1 MKHLKCKINYNIVWT
16 RCSLKGEKGIFLK
29 NPKFYPIFLG
39 APLVSVILLNMDGDE
54 GILACYP
61 KMRPLSMGFLS
72 PHREDDLFWRIKFPF
87 LQRNTKAVQCSRRL
101 NTMWI
106 SNAGPCSESRI
117 DWFLILRP
125 TIQNRV
131 INLLQKW
138 ESTRYEKWM
147 LNRKLKVRVVQQIV
161 NIYKNLLPPFLCRHA
176 CKYICLQS
184 TCTHTLPSV
193 TEFKCRM
200 INSC

>member
-1 MKHLKCKINYNIVWT
+1 
-16 RCSLKGEKGIFLK
+16 
-29 NPKFYPIFLG
+29 
-39 APLVSVILLNMDGDE
+39 MDGDE

-147 LNRKLKVRVVQQIV
+147 LNRKLKAKLWIFSRVCLLNFSVDMHA
-161 NIYKNLLPPFLCRHA
+161 NIFVCNQPAHTRCHLWLC
-176 CKYICLQS
+176 L
-184 TCTHTLPSV
+184 SV
-193 TEFKCRM
+193 GW
-200 INSC
+200 